1 MSFEL
6 PCIHIE
12 LAIIHRGWAI
22 LVGRSSMEKINLQT
36 GERREMAPLLNYE
49 GGRTQILIPK

>member
-6 PCIHIE
+6 PCIHID

-22 LVGRSSMEKINLQT
+22 LVGESSVEKINLQT
-36 GERREMAPLLNYE
+36 GERKEMAPLLKYE
-49 GGRTQILIPK
+49 GDRMQILIAK